1 MQGSH
6 QMTDKEFKRLSRSQ
20 LIDIIYQL
28 QLNEEKLL
36 EENKKL
42 KESLEDKRIRMEKA
56 GSIAEAAIEINNV
69 MQAAQS
75 AADQYLK
82 EIECMYEEMRK
93 EVEEE
98 RQRIVKRTQEKAA
111 AIITQTKRLCQYQ
124 EHDDRKK

>member
-1 MQGSH
+1 
-6 QMTDKEFKRLSRSQ
+6 MTDKEFKRLTRSQ

-28 QLNEEKLL
+28 QLNEEKLMD
-36 EENKKL
+36 ENKKL
-42 KESLEDKRIRMEKA
+42 KEALEDKRIRIEKA

-69 MQAAQS
+69 MQAAQN

-82 EIECMYEEMRK
+82 EIECMYEEMHK

-111 AIITQTKRLCQYQ
+111 AIIEQTKRACQQ
-124 EHDDRKK
+124 KEFDDGKK

>member
-1 MQGSH
+1 
-6 QMTDKEFKRLSRSQ
+6 MTDKEFKRLNRSQ

-28 QLNEEKLL
+28 QLNEEKLMD
-36 EENKKL
+36 ENKKL
-42 KESLEDKRIRMEKA
+42 KEALEDKRIRMEKA

-82 EIECMYEEMRK
+82 EIECMYEEMHK

-111 AIITQTKRLCQYQ
+111 AIIAQTKRACQQ
-124 EHDDRKK
+124 KELDDGKK